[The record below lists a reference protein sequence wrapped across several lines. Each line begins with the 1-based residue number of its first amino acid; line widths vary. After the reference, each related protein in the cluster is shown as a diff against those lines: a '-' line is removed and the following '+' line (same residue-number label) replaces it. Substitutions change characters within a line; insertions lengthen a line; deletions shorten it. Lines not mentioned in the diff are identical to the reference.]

1 MPGRL
6 VVLYLSANPC
16 SVPPRVMLG
25 ALHYYHMRLRWSAAL
40 PCSDL
45 FRAASSGDAR
55 RGARGGTARGGQ
67 GTRGARSSRRVD
79 DVDVASGLDSETAA
93 AIARRL
99 AGMRWRMLT
108 YAHELSGG

>member
-6 VVLYLSANPC
+6 VVQYLAANPC

-25 ALHYYHMRLRWSAAL
+25 ALHYYHTRLRWSAAL
-40 PCSDL
+40 PCS
-45 FRAASSGDAR
+45 AR

-67 GTRGARSSRRVD
+67 GARGSGNRRVD
-79 DVDVASGLDSETAA
+79 EVDVGSGLDSETAA

-99 AGMRWRMLT
+99 AGMR
-108 YAHELSGG
+108 

>member
-6 VVLYLSANPC
+6 VVQYLAANPC

-25 ALHYYHMRLRWSAAL
+25 ALHYYHTRLRWSAAL

-67 GTRGARSSRRVD
+67 GKSGAGSRRVD
-79 DVDVASGLDSETAA
+79 DVDVGSGLDSETAA

-99 AGMRWRMLT
+99 AGMHLRMLT
-108 YAHELSGG
+108 YADELTGG